1 MTARRGAH
9 QFPLSIYGEGA
20 RGGKVNSPSPSM
32 ERGLGGEVRGLGH
45 DVTSVKIEQYQHTFN
60 QSFNMERIASFSVDH
75 NVLTPGLYISRRDA
89 NVTTYDMRFKKP
101 NTGDLLSNAEMHS
114 CEHIMATLLRN
125 SQHKDAIVYFGPM
138 GCQTGFYFLFDNE
151 KMTDAEAIEL
161 LRDTVKKGAIFDEPM
176 PGKSPIECGN
186 YINLDVKLANDC
198 LSFYANIIESWR
210 VDDLQYPKA

>member
-1 MTARRGAH
+1 MERGLGGG
-9 QFPLSIYGEGA
+9 QFPLSIYGEG
-20 RGGKVNSPSPSM
+20 GG
-32 ERGLGGEVRGLGH
+32 RHAGGEVRETTGRGHELGH